1 MNNTHKYYL
10 KVVSSMDGSTEKRIL
25 VVDDEPDVTAAIKIM
40 LEKYDFA
47 VDAYTAPSAA
57 LENFKPD
64 LYDLLIL
71 DIKMP
76 EISGFEL
83 YSKMKSSDNKIRV
96 IFLTALKE
104 LGNYENFRKEVSPK
118 LGERHFV
125 QKPITDIEL
134 LEHVHSI
141 LN

>member
-1 MNNTHKYYL
+1 MMN
-10 KVVSSMDGSTEKRIL
+10 
-25 VVDDEPDVTAAIKIM
+25 EPDVTAAIKIM

-47 VDAYTAPSAA
+47 VDIYTLTSAA
-57 LENFKPD
+57 LENIKPD

-83 YSKMKSSDNKIRV
+83 YSKMKSSHNKIRI

-104 LGNYENFRKEVSPK
+104 LGNYEDFRKEVSPK
-118 LGERHFV
+118 SGERHFV
-125 QKPITDIEL
+125 QKPITDIEQ

-141 LN
+141 TELNWNGGMTN